1 MSLARCRPV
10 SCQRSPR
17 AAKYSPGPPPPSPRT
32 APRAQARRRAVPGMV
47 LCTVRVQPLHPV
59 PAPVAPRRC
68 AGCTPSRKR
77 GAAAAPRPPS
87 YPQLAAGVGVRWL
100 HPVARGVR
108 TACPVL
114 SSLAPGRELVLPH
127 ADVGCRQVVA
137 DHGEVQVPAL
147 GPPVGPLDPS
157 GHDVRIAWL
166 DDARGLQPVQ
176 AGPHR
181 PLRQAGVADQRG
193 HRRERPGAVRAGVVG
208 QADEHGLAR
217 AGWLAAAVGRDR
229 GQVQRPGDRLDAH
242 RAPPGRR
249 EAPPPAAQPVVS
261 LFVSFI
267 PVRSRSPANA
277 DLRAAQVG
285 YTPDRWWMYCAV
297 LESV

>member
-1 MSLARCRPV
+1 LPSAV
-10 SCQRSPR
+10 E
-17 AAKYSPGPPPPSPRT
+17 PG
-32 APRAQARRRAVPGMV
+32 AQA
-47 LCTVRVQPLHPV
+47 
-59 PAPVAPRRC
+59 
-68 AGCTPSRKR
+68 
-77 GAAAAPRPPS
+77 
-87 YPQLAAGVGVRWL
+87 
-100 HPVARGVR
+100 
-108 TACPVL
+108 
-114 SSLAPGRELVLPH
+114 RELVLPH

-208 QADEHGLAR
+208 QADEHELAR

-261 LFVSFI
+261 LLVSFI

-277 DLRAAQVG
+277 DRLSAQVG
-285 YTPDRWWMYCAV
+285 YTPHRWWMILRSPRKRV
-297 LESV
+297 RGNPSVGSNPTSTATVRRAGHKWAGARARSRSRHGQR